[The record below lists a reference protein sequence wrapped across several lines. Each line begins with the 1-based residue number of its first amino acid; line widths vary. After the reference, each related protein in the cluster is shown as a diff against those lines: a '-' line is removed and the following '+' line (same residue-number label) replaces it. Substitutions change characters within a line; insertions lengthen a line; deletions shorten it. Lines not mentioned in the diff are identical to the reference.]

1 MRNRQSSRIKSLLA
15 IPLLGRLRSRLNLLL
30 KGQPSRRSD
39 ATAAT
44 STLRPL
50 LPIDAANRF
59 AAKTPID
66 VDWLRSLMNSQTY
79 KTLVLPYFYQYPPL
93 SLMDPD
99 ERALLYCLIRA
110 IKPENVVEIGTYF
123 AGTTEV
129 LARAVWENGVGCVYS
144 VDPYGAGRVSQAM
157 TAWPEPLRAITTCS
171 FDNSMSFLTQL
182 LQAATP
188 IDFILI
194 DGAHDFEFVRFDL
207 EMCARLLRPGGIIVI
222 DDAEQAG
229 PFGAAKSFLTD
240 HPQWR
245 ELGDCVA
252 AFRPSSPFDDRR
264 SSVPGTSLLLLQA
277 PAYFAVEGH
286 RFRSWGQQDIAT
298 ERILGFELDL
308 ATATG
313 AGILNVQTIL
323 RTFGAGQTWIEI
335 KSVVTQNIVFAD
347 QPRTI
352 RQDLPHPL
360 IAVSEQGEPIDF
372 CTAEI
377 ELFWHPEQSNHALK
391 LRAPPR
397 PVVPQESV
405 LGDLPPLPSP
415 QMWDG
420 ITGLAAIPVDTPR
433 IATGFQVLQL
443 VAVAPEGVHSLSMRS
458 TGHVAGS
465 VYRATI
471 WVGAPS
477 NANVRLIARD
487 SEDPRTG
494 NPTNEID
501 VKVDLHSLAANE
513 PHGNALG
520 CGVEQQADGWRR
532 IWVDLKLSDGNIVV
546 ALFLLESGSNFHV
559 FKPRGQRLLLGGFDF
574 VRLDTAAHPT

>member
-1 MRNRQSSRIKSLLA
+1 M
-15 IPLLGRLRSRLNLLL
+15 
-30 KGQPSRRSD
+30 
-39 ATAAT
+39 
-44 STLRPL
+44 
-50 LPIDAANRF
+50 
-59 AAKTPID
+59 
-66 VDWLRSLMNSQTY
+66 
-79 KTLVLPYFYQYPPL
+79 
-93 SLMDPD
+93 
-99 ERALLYCLIRA
+99 
-110 IKPENVVEIGTYF
+110 
-123 AGTTEV
+123 
-129 LARAVWENGVGCVYS
+129 
-144 VDPYGAGRVSQAM
+144 
-157 TAWPEPLRAITTCS
+157 
-171 FDNSMSFLTQL
+171 
-182 LQAATP
+182 
-188 IDFILI
+188 
-194 DGAHDFEFVRFDL
+194 
-207 EMCARLLRPGGIIVI
+207 
-222 DDAEQAG
+222 
-229 PFGAAKSFLTD
+229 
-240 HPQWR
+240 
-245 ELGDCVA
+245 
-252 AFRPSSPFDDRR
+252 
-264 SSVPGTSLLLLQA
+264 PGTSLLLLQA
-277 PAYFAVEGH
+277 PPYFAVESD

-308 ATATG
+308 AAATG

-377 ELFWHPEQSNHALK
+377 ELFWHPEQGNHALK

-405 LGDLPPLPSP
+405 LVDLPPLLSP

-433 IATGFQVLQL
+433 IATGFHGFQVLQL
-443 VAVAPEGVHSLSMRS
+443 VAVEPEGVHSLSMRS
-458 TGHVAGS
+458 SGHVAGS

-513 PHGNALG
+513 PHGNVLG

-559 FKPRGQRLLLGGFDF
+559 FKPKRS
-574 VRLDTAAHPT
+574 AAAAGRI

>member
-1 MRNRQSSRIKSLLA
+1 MRNPQSSRIRFLLA
-15 IPLLGRLRSRLNLLL
+15 IPLLGRLRSGLNLLL
-30 KGQPSRRSD
+30 RGQPSWSGG
-39 ATAAT
+39 ATATA

-50 LPIDAANRF
+50 LPIDAADRF
-59 AAKTPID
+59 AAKTPVD
-66 VDWLRSLMNSQTY
+66 VEWLLSLINSETY

-110 IKPENVVEIGTYF
+110 LKPENVVEIGTYF

-129 LARAVWENGVGCVYS
+129 LARAVWENGSGCVYS
-144 VDPYGAGRVSQAM
+144 VDPYGARRVSHAM
-157 TAWPEPLRAITTCS
+157 AEWPEQLKAITTCS

-182 LQAATP
+182 QQAGTP
-188 IDFILI
+188 IDFVLI
-194 DGAHDFEFVRFDL
+194 DGEHDFEFVRFDL

-229 PFGAAKSFLTD
+229 PFSAAKSFLAD

-252 AFRPSSPFDDRR
+252 AFRPSSPFAEQR
-264 SSVPGTSLLLLQA
+264 SSVPGTSLLILQA
-277 PAYFAVEGH
+277 PPYFAVEGG
-286 RFRSWGQQDIAT
+286 RFRSWGQQDLPT

-308 ATATG
+308 AAATG
-313 AGILNVQTIL
+313 AGILHVQTIL

-335 KSVVTQNIVFAD
+335 KSVVTQQIAFAD
-347 QPRTI
+347 LPRTI

-360 IAVSEQGEPIDF
+360 IAVSQQGEPIDF

-377 ELFWHPEQSNHALK
+377 ELFWHPEETNNALK

-397 PVVPQESV
+397 PILPRETA
-405 LGDLPPLPSP
+405 LAELPPLPSP
-415 QMWDG
+415 QVWDG

-433 IATGFQVLQL
+433 IVADFQVLQL
-443 VAVAPEGVHSLSMRS
+443 VAAAPEGVHSLSMRS
-458 TGHVAGS
+458 SGHVAGG

-477 NANVRLIARD
+477 NANMRLMVRD
-487 SEDPRTG
+487 SENPQTRS
-494 NPTNEID
+494 PTNEID
-501 VKVDLHSLAANE
+501 VKVDLRSLAVIE
-513 PHGNALG
+513 PHGNMLG
-520 CGVEQQADGWRR
+520 CGAEQQADGWQR
-532 IWVDLKLSDGNIVV
+532 IWVDLQSSDGNIVA
-546 ALFLLESGSNFHV
+546 ALFFLESGSNFHV
-559 FKPRGQRLLLGGFDF
+559 FKPKGQRLLLGGFDI
-574 VRLDTAAHPT
+574 VRLHAPAGPA

>member
-1 MRNRQSSRIKSLLA
+1 MRNPQSSRISSLLA
-15 IPLLGRLRSRLNLLL
+15 IPLLGRLRSGLKLLL
-30 KGQPSRRSD
+30 RSQPSRRDS
-39 ATAAT
+39 ATATA

-59 AAKTPID
+59 AGKTPID
-66 VDWLRSLMNSQTY
+66 VEWLRSLINSETY
-79 KTLVLPYFYQYPPL
+79 RTLVLPYFYQYPPR

-110 IKPENVVEIGTYF
+110 LKPENVVEIGTYF

-129 LARAVWENGVGCVYS
+129 LARAVWENGSGCVYS

-157 TAWPEPLRAITTCS
+157 TGWPEPLRAITTCS

-182 LQAATP
+182 LQTATP

-207 EMCARLLRPGGIIVI
+207 EMCARLLRPGGVIVI

-229 PFGAAKSFLTD
+229 PFGAAKSFLAD

-252 AFRPSSPFDDRR
+252 AFRQSSPFDDQR
-264 SSVPGTSLLLLQA
+264 SSVPGTSLLILQA
-277 PAYFAVEGH
+277 PPYFAVERD

-308 ATATG
+308 AASTG
-313 AGILNVQTIL
+313 AGILHVQTIL

-335 KSVVTQNIVFAD
+335 KSVVPRHIAFAD
-347 QPRTI
+347 RPRTI

-377 ELFWHPEQSNHALK
+377 ELFWHPEQSNDALK

-405 LGDLPPLPSP
+405 LAELTPLLSP
-415 QMWDG
+415 QVWDG
-420 ITGLAAIPVDTPR
+420 ITGLAVIPVDTPR
-433 IATGFQVLQL
+433 IVADFRVLQL

-458 TGHVAGS
+458 SGHVAGG
-465 VYRATI
+465 VYRATV

-477 NANVRLIARD
+477 NANVRLMARN
-487 SEDPRTG
+487 SENPRTG
-494 NPTNEID
+494 SPTNEID
-501 VKVDLHSLAANE
+501 VKVDLHSLATIEANSDV
-513 PHGNALG
+513 LG
-520 CGVEQQADGWRR
+520 CGAEQQADGWRR
-532 IWVDLKLSDGNIVV
+532 IWVDLKVSDGNIVV
-546 ALFLLESGSNFHV
+546 ALFFLESGSNFHV
-559 FKPRGQRLLLGGFDF
+559 FKPKGQRLLLGGFDI
-574 VRLDTAAHPT
+574 VRLDMAVQPT

>member
-1 MRNRQSSRIKSLLA
+1 MRNPQSSRIKSLLA
-15 IPLLGRLRSRLNLLL
+15 IPLLERLRSGLKSLLR
-30 KGQPSRRSD
+30 GQPSWRGSA
-39 ATAAT
+39 ATAT

-66 VDWLRSLMNSQTY
+66 GEWLRRLLNSETY

-110 IKPENVVEIGTYF
+110 LKPENVVEIGTYF

-129 LARAVWENGVGCVYS
+129 LARAVWENGAGCVYS
-144 VDPYGAGRVSQAM
+144 VDPYGAGRVAQVMA
-157 TAWPEPLRAITTCS
+157 AWPEPLRAITICS

-182 LQAATP
+182 LQAAAP

-194 DGAHDFEFVRFDL
+194 DGAHEFEFVRFDL

-229 PFGAAKSFLTD
+229 PFGAAKSFLAD

-252 AFRPSSPFDDRR
+252 AFSPSRPFDDQR

-277 PAYFAVEGH
+277 PPYFAVEGD
-286 RFRSWGQQDIAT
+286 RFRSWGQQDIPT
-298 ERILGFELDL
+298 ERIVGFEVDL
-308 ATATG
+308 AAATG
-313 AGILNVQTIL
+313 GGILHVQTIL

-335 KSVVTQNIVFAD
+335 KSVVAQHIAFAD

-352 RQDLPHPL
+352 RQDLPRPL

-377 ELFWHPEQSNHALK
+377 ELFWRPEQAHDALK

-397 PVVPQESV
+397 PVVPQETV
-405 LGDLPPLPSP
+405 LAELPPLPSALA
-415 QMWDG
+415 WDG
-420 ITGLAAIPVDTPR
+420 INGLAAIAVDTPPS
-433 IATGFQVLQL
+433 IVADFPVLQL
-443 VAVAPEGVHSLSMRS
+443 VAVAPEGVHSLSIRS
-458 TGHVAGS
+458 SGHGGG
-465 VYRATI
+465 VYRATV

-477 NANVRLIARD
+477 NANVRLMARD
-487 SEDPRTG
+487 SENPRTG
-494 NPTNEID
+494 SPAHEID
-501 VKVDLHSLAANE
+501 IKVDLHSLVTIE
-513 PHGNALG
+513 SLGNALR

-532 IWVDLKLSDGNIVV
+532 IWVDLKVSDGNIAV

-559 FKPRGQRLLLGGFDF
+559 FKPKAQRLLLGGFDI
-574 VRLDTAAHPT
+574 VRLHETAGSV